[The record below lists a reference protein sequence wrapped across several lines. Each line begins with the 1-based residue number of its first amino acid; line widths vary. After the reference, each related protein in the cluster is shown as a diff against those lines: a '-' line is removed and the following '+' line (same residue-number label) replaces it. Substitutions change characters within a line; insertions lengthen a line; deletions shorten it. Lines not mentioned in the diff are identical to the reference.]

1 MGRNP
6 KTGSFRVASHESVGR
21 NANQAHSDTASH
33 SRVGRNAKHAH
44 YGIASHKPVGRNMIA
59 ARFDVA
65 FHKPPANQW
74 DATRLRLFLALHP
87 TTYRK
92 HSSHH
97 GHHGPPAQGFL
108 GICPEFEILLRKRA
122 GQRKVFS
129 GAGHVSRFSCA
140 YGSDSARFSRTEG
153 FPRDS
158 LAQMGCTNGRT
169 NGNAK
174 QTNHTGRTSLSYPT
188 HEKPPAKTPRP
199 NHTHTNW
206 RRLIFCRNCVQRA
219 RNPDWTRGFV
229 IHQCDPSH

>member
-1 MGRNP
+1 MGRNA

-44 YGIASHKPVGRNMIA
+44 YCIVSHKPVGRNMIA
-59 ARFDVA
+59 ARFGVA
-65 FHKPPANQW
+65 SHKPPANQW
-74 DATRLRLFLALHP
+74 DATRLRLVLALHL

-108 GICPEFEILLRKRA
+108 GICPEFEILLRKPA

-129 GAGHVSRFSCA
+129 GLGHVSRFSCA

-158 LAQMGCTNGRT
+158 LAQMGANGRT

-188 HEKPPAKTPRP
+188 HFKAPGEDTKTRPHPHKLAKTHIIREQWDEFP
-199 NHTHTNW
+199 NFD
-206 RRLIFCRNCVQRA
+206 RR
-219 RNPDWTRGFV
+219 T
-229 IHQCDPSH
+229 